1 MRIRTLIAAILVV
14 SAAFV
19 VVDARSEEI
28 RVAVATNFR
37 STLDELA
44 TVFESE
50 SDSELA
56 IISGS
61 TGLLY
66 AQIRNGAPFDLLLA
80 ADQDRPRL
88 LGRDGFGNPSS
99 VFTFAV
105 GRLAL
110 WSVDTNLINADTLPR
125 IGDKSFRW
133 LAIAEPK
140 IAPYGIAARE
150 TLEHF
155 GYWQSLQPRIVTAHN
170 VGQAFALIGTGNAD
184 LGFVA
189 LSQVRAQHGE
199 SSFVIVPREAHA
211 EIRQDAII
219 LNRGAERA
227 AVAEF
232 VRFLQSA
239 RATTLIEQSGY
250 EVALLRG
257 RLLGGDRE

>member
-1 MRIRTLIAAILVV
+1 MRIRTLTAAILVV
-14 SAAFV
+14 PFAFAAM
-19 VVDARSEEI
+19 DARSEEI

-37 STLDELA
+37 STLGALA
-44 TVFESE
+44 TAFESE

-80 ADQDRPRL
+80 ADQERPRL
-88 LGRDGFGNPSS
+88 LGRDGFGNPAS

-110 WSVDTNLINADTLPR
+110 WSVDTSLINEKTLLG
-125 IGDKSFRW
+125 IGDQAFRW

-150 TLEHF
+150 TLEYF
-155 GYWQSLQPRIVTAHN
+155 GYWQSLQSRIVTAHN
-170 VGQAFALIGTGNAD
+170 VGQAFALVGTGNAD

-189 LSQVRAQHGE
+189 LSQARAHPGE
-199 SSFVIVPREAHA
+199 SSFVIVPREAHQ

-227 AVAEF
+227 AVAEL

-239 RATTLIEQSGY
+239 RARTIIEQSGY
-250 EVALLRG
+250 EVVSPQSGSL
-257 RLLGGDRE
+257 DPESH